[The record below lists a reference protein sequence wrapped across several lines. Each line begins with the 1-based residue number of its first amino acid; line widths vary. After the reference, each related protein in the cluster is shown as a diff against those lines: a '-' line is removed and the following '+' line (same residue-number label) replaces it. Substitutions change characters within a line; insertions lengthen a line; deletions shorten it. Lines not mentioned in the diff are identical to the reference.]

1 VLEIAAKISIEMDVD
16 GHRADISMIKTA
28 MTIAA
33 FNGRNKVGNGD
44 MLEAAELVLPH
55 RMRRKP
61 FEEGVI
67 DFSKVEEIIKEVE
80 LV

>member
-1 VLEIAAKISIEMDVD
+1 MEVD

-33 FNGRNKVGNGD
+33 FNGRDKVNSED
-44 MLEAAELVLPH
+44 MLEAAELTLPH

-67 DFSKVEEIIKEVE
+67 DFSKVEEIINEM
-80 LV
+80 